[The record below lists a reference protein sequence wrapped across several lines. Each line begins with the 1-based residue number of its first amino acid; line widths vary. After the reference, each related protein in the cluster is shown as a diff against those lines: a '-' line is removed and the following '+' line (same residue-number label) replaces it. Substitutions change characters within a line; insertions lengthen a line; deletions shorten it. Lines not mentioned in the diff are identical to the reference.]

1 MIGHCRTL
9 LRAIVSL
16 RPRPAGL
23 ALLLCL
29 SCLLGAAP
37 HADAALSRED
47 IDRLLDEQFMVGE
60 MQPDMQV
67 YPLFAKNP
75 QAPEAKPELKGYAF
89 ETQDF
94 AGVRGYS
101 GKPINML
108 VAIDMAGTILA
119 VRLGKHKE
127 PIFIRP
133 EGHAMLATFARQ
145 LEGLTLR
152 HHIDIGKASATPT
165 RDERHAFLHGVT
177 TGTISAKAISRTV
190 VTAVA
195 AVVST
200 KLKLALPDNDL
211 IRLSEPE
218 TKPQQAWEPPP
229 ETPET
234 SAANAASA
242 NKSTKAN
249 MVAGAQGMGAG
260 VDGSGTGSNAGS
272 NSVGAAS
279 GTSSANAG
287 TQANTAAGAVA
298 GAGSNASGLANAATS
313 KDAIPAADVAANGSA
328 VGSTTVS
335 ANGSAGSAAGMS
347 STSGTQAG
355 KLTAS
360 FFARLSPDAREW
372 LAQWQERQLDI
383 GILLTGLTLLS
394 VGLVAQHRLSA
405 SAARLRRLRTLYLL
419 FTVGF
424 IGWYAQGQLTIV
436 NLTASMESLSS
447 GGDLG
452 FLMNDPMTVILWL
465 FVGISLLV
473 WGRGTFCGWLCPFGA
488 LQELISLIA
497 NAVGVRQRRLRAALD
512 ARLKWI
518 KYGVLAVLLLSVQFA
533 PSFAEVAVEIEPF
546 KTAIS
551 TYFQRE
557 WPFVLWALACLTLG
571 VVIYRGYCRYLCPLG
586 AALASVDFLRRWGWI
601 ARRAECGTPC
611 QSCRH
616 RCEYQAIEQTGKI
629 NYRECFQCLD
639 CVSIYQD
646 DDRCLP
652 LIIEKKRT
660 GKTIPISVAK
670 ELA

>member
-9 LRAIVSL
+9 LCAIVSL

-37 HADAALSRED
+37 HANAALSRED
-47 IDRLLDEQFMVGE
+47 IERLLDEQFMVGE

-152 HHIDIGKASATPT
+152 HHIEIGKASVTPT

-195 AVVST
+195 AVVSA

-218 TKPQQAWEPPP
+218 PKPQQAWEPPP

-242 NKSTKAN
+242 NKPTKAN
-249 MVAGAQGMGAG
+249 MVAGVQGVGDG
-260 VDGSGTGSNAGS
+260 VDGSGAGRAS
-272 NSVGAAS
+272 AGTQGVTAS
-279 GTSSANAG
+279 GANAG
-287 TQANTAAGAVA
+287 ADRDAIDKANTSAGKDGSSAADAA
-298 GAGSNASGLANAATS
+298 ANPLGAGSATGSASGAVDG
-313 KDAIPAADVAANGSA
+313 DAGMA
-328 VGSTTVS
+328 S
-335 ANGSAGSAAGMS
+335 ANGSTGAKPVS
-347 STSGTQAG
+347 SFLAN
-355 KLTAS
+355 
-360 FFARLSPDAREW
+360 LSPDAREW

-383 GILLTGLTLLS
+383 GILLAGLALLS
-394 VGLVAQHRLSA
+394 VGLIAQHRLSA
-405 SAARLRRLRTLYLL
+405 NAARLRRLRTLYLL

-436 NLTASMESLSS
+436 NLTASIESLSS

-557 WPFVLWALACLTLG
+557 WPFVLWALACLALG
-571 VVIYRGYCRYLCPLG
+571 VVVYRGYCRYLCPLG

-601 ARRAECGTPC
+601 WRRAECGTPC

-646 DDRCLP
+646 DERCLP
-652 LIIEKKRT
+652 LIIDKKRM